1 MVDAGVVDDVDY
13 FTAVH
18 IGTGVPAGTVVCG
31 SDNFMATTKFDA
43 HFTGT
48 AAHAGAK
55 TRRRSQCLV
64 GGSTSHSCTARTIA
78 PHSEGASRVNVGV
91 MQAGS
96 GRNVVP
102 ASALLK
108 VETRGASDVI
118 NQYVFD
124 RAQQAIQGAATMYGV
139 GVETRLM
146 GAATASSP
154 SPQWVAW
161 LQSQS
166 SWSRGSIRP
175 LNVLKRLRVPKMPH

>member
-1 MVDAGVVDDVDY
+1 
-13 FTAVH
+13 
-18 IGTGVPAGTVVCG
+18 
-31 SDNFMATTKFDA
+31 
-43 HFTGT
+43 
-48 AAHAGAK
+48 
-55 TRRRSQCLV
+55 
-64 GGSTSHSCTARTIA
+64 
-78 PHSEGASRVNVGV
+78 

-146 GAATASSP
+146 GAATASSLAAMGRM
-154 SPQWVAW
+154 VAKSGGSGRGG
-161 LQSQS
+161 QS
-166 SWSRGSIRP
+166 G
-175 LNVLKRLRVPKMPH
+175 H

>member
-1 MVDAGVVDDVDY
+1 MMLIILLPCTLALAY
-13 FTAVH
+13 LRAPWCAAV
-18 IGTGVPAGTVVCG
+18 IILWQPPNLTRTLPGPPLTQAQNQKTVTMP
-31 SDNFMATTKFDA
+31 SAAAQATLA
-43 HFTGT
+43 L
-48 AAHAGAK
+48 HA
-55 TRRRSQCLV
+55 
-64 GGSTSHSCTARTIA
+64 IA

-139 GVETRLM
+139 GVETRL
-146 GAATASSP
+146 
-154 SPQWVAW
+154 
-161 LQSQS
+161 
-166 SWSRGSIRP
+166 
-175 LNVLKRLRVPKMPH
+175 